1 MTEWK
6 PRSIY
11 S

>member
-1 MTEWK
+1 MNLT